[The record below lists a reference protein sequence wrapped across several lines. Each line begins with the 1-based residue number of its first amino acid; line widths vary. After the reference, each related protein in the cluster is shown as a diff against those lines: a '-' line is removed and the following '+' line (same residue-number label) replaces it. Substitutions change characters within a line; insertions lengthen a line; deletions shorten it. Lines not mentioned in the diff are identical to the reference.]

1 MRRKKRSSNRSHR
14 HAGRTCKL
22 QQRAGR
28 QLLGGPAQHATPSGP
43 VQHGPEQV
51 QLAQEL
57 AAAQAGARGPGNKV
71 EQQPS
76 LHIRWPK
83 LQGSTSRPSPCEV
96 AAHKVTHARCTGRTS
111 SQADSREQVLPHFVT
126 PLKGDERASGRP
138 CTPIMHTSFRHTTT
152 TTLLQPSP
160 LSSSGLRFYAWFLDR
175 WPRNASAFP
184 GAFTAG
190 PAARVAHESV
200 IR

>member
-1 MRRKKRSSNRSHR
+1 MIFFAPMWKTCVVSHR
-14 HAGRTCKL
+14 SPTVDAGRDRISFRSWC
-22 QQRAGR
+22 R
-28 QLLGGPAQHATPSGP
+28 
-43 VQHGPEQV
+43 
-51 QLAQEL
+51 LANNGCL
-57 AAAQAGARGPGNKV
+57 ALFLV
-71 EQQPS
+71 HCS
-76 LHIRWPK
+76 
-83 LQGSTSRPSPCEV
+83 
-96 AAHKVTHARCTGRTS
+96 
-111 SQADSREQVLPHFVT
+111 
-126 PLKGDERASGRP
+126 KGDERASGRP

-160 LSSSGLRFYAWFLDR
+160 LSSSSGLRFYAWFLDR

>member
-28 QLLGGPAQHATPSGP
+28 QRLGGPAQHATPSGP

-126 PLKGDERASGRP
+126 PL
-138 CTPIMHTSFRHTTT
+138 TTGCNCYIRSKCIQLSLSISKN
-152 TTLLQPSP
+152 TLPENRISP
-160 LSSSGLRFYAWFLDR
+160 GVYQAVSTDAWMLFY
-175 WPRNASAFP
+175 
-184 GAFTAG
+184 
-190 PAARVAHESV
+190 
-200 IR
+200 